1 MVNKII
7 NNQEIFESYYEKIN
21 QMIINSKNNIIRNIN
36 HEMVELYYNI
46 GQSINELIEEYHLE
60 TSQNEIIKSFS
71 EKLTKKFGQGFSV
84 PSLKKMKKFYKVFNG
99 GSTLWNQLSWS
110 HNRLI
115 MNIDDETRRNFYLEE
130 CIKSNWSVR
139 QLERQIN
146 SFYYERLISTSE
158 ANKEEVKN
166 EINILEKKERVED
179 FIKDPYVL
187 EFLDIKDKRF
197 LEKDLESN
205 LLEHISEFL
214 LELGRGFSFVSRQKR
229 IDVDGDNFYI
239 DLVFYN
245 YVLKCFVLIDL
256 KLNKLTH
263 QDIGQMDFYVRYFDN
278 EIKEEND
285 NPTIGIILCSD
296 KKDTI
301 VKYSVLNDNN
311 NLFASKYQ
319 LYLPTE
325 KELAL
330 EIEKQKAEFSD
341 KNI

>member
-1 MVNKII
+1 MKNDIIIKEIEVI
-7 NNQEIFESYYEKIN
+7 NNYYEKIN
-21 QMIINSKNNIIRNIN
+21 KMIINSKNNIIRNIN

-46 GQSINELIEEYHLE
+46 GETINELIEIHHLE
-60 TSQNEIIKSFS
+60 ASQNEIIKDFS
-71 EKLTKKFGQGFSV
+71 KKLTNKFGQGYSV
-84 PSLKKMKKFYKVFNG
+84 PSLKKMKKFYQVFNG

-110 HNRLI
+110 HNRII
-115 MNIDDETRRNFYLEE
+115 MNINDPKRRIFYLEE

-158 ANKEEVKN
+158 GSKAEVKN
-166 EINILEKKERVED
+166 EINKLEEKTED

-187 EFLDIKDKRF
+187 EFLDIRDRRF

-205 LLEHISEFL
+205 LLEHIQEFL

-245 YVLKCFVLIDL
+245 YNLKCFVLIDL
-256 KLNKLTH
+256 KLGKLTH
-263 QDIGQMDFYVRYFDN
+263 QDIGQMDFYVRYYDN
-278 EIKEEND
+278 EIKNIDD
-285 NPTIGIILCSD
+285 NPTIGIILCTS

-301 VKYSVLNDNN
+301 VKYSVLNDNK

-325 KELAL
+325 E
-330 EIEKQKAEFSD
+330 EFMSEVEKQKYNYNS
-341 KNI
+341 